1 MDWHKKGCVKM
12 YRYGIVVIGYKNET
26 GIRRLL
32 NALQTADY
40 GNNTVLFII
49 SIDKSDNNIIKKIAD
64 QFQWD
69 HGVRKCNHL

>member
-1 MDWHKKGCVKM
+1 M

-64 QFQWD
+64 QS
-69 HGVRKCNHL
+69 VSYTHLTLPTTSRV

>member
-40 GNNTVLFII
+40 GNNTVL
-49 SIDKSDNNIIKKIAD
+49 
-64 QFQWD
+64 
-69 HGVRKCNHL
+69 LL